1 MNTIKILALVL
12 TVLFISITTVFAKE
26 GKNMNNTKTIRLI
39 YPQWQGGN
47 ITRLIPELS
56 PEDASRGYFLGA
68 NLLNYLAPETKN
80 KTLTVPISQN
90 INRTEEKGILGYK
103 EIAEQTKSALEILEK
118 ENPDRIL
125 TLGGECSASVVPFT
139 YLAKKYN
146 NDVAMVWIDAHPD
159 ITLPQDKTYNGY
171 HAMAAAAVMGKWQDG
186 ITEQL
191 PSKINADKIL
201 FVGLRDWERQQIK
214 DRQSEYSIKH
224 LSVEETKNDSTK
236 VLEWLKSTGA
246 KHVVIHFDMDVL
258 DPNEIIA
265 AVGVVPDGMKINEVT
280 RVINDI
286 AKEYDIVGLTVA
298 EPMPRTAIKLKNM
311 LQQLPMM
318 E

>member
-1 MNTIKILALVL
+1 MKTIKILALVL

-56 PEDASRGYFLGA
+56 SEDASRGYFLGA

-214 DRQSEYSIKH
+214 DRQSEYGIKH

-236 VLEWLKSTGA
+236 VIEWLKSTGV

-265 AVGVVPDGMKINEVT
+265 AVGVVPDGMKIDEVT

>member
-1 MNTIKILALVL
+1 MKTIKILALVL

-191 PSKINADKIL
+191 PSKINADKIF

-214 DRQSEYSIKH
+214 DRQSEYGIKH

-236 VLEWLKSTGA
+236 VLEWLKSTGV

-265 AVGVVPDGMKINEVT
+265 AVGVVPDGMKIDEVT

>member
-1 MNTIKILALVL
+1 MKTIKILALVL

-191 PSKINADKIL
+191 TSKINADKIL

-214 DRQSEYSIKH
+214 DRQSEYGIKH

-236 VLEWLKSTGA
+236 VIEWLKSTGV

-265 AVGVVPDGMKINEVT
+265 AVGVVPDGMKIDEVT

-311 LQQLPMM
+311 LQQLPMT

>member
-80 KTLTVPISQN
+80 KTLTVPITQN

-125 TLGGECSASVVPFT
+125 TLGGECSTSVVPFT

-191 PSKINADKIL
+191 PTKINADKIL

-214 DRQSEYSIKH
+214 DRQSEYGIKH

-236 VLEWLKSTGA
+236 VLEWLKSTGV

>member
-214 DRQSEYSIKH
+214 DRQSEYGIKH

-311 LQQLPMM
+311 LQQLPMT

>member
-1 MNTIKILALVL
+1 MKTIKILALVL

-56 PEDASRGYFLGA
+56 SEDASRGYFLGA

-214 DRQSEYSIKH
+214 DRQSEYGIKH

-236 VLEWLKSTGA
+236 VIEWLKSTGV

-265 AVGVVPDGMKINEVT
+265 AVGVVPDGMKIDEVT

-286 AKEYDIVGLTVA
+286 SKEYDIVGLTVA